1 MTTASAGYS
10 RGIAEASTVYKLVI
24 EPTHLKNMQPS
35 NWIISRK
42 DRGKKPNNIFETTTL
57 VY

>member
-1 MTTASAGYS
+1 MTTASAGFS

-35 NWIISRK
+35 NWIISPK
-42 DRGKKPNNIFETTTL
+42 DRGKKQKTSLKPPP
-57 VY
+57 